1 MSRKIKVVDLAENQI
16 EVKTHNV
23 ITDIPNDV
31 NVPDPEPELDSPV
44 VIPDEVADEILKP
57 ELSSNDDLKVAIPE
71 PKTGTCNLC
80 GKTML
85 SKNLRYA
92 HPKVCKN
99 RPPAE
104 APPPPPPSFE
114 QVETIVA
121 QRVAS
126 AIKEV
131 ITKPVIEDL
140 RHQKAEVRKQRIK
153 SLISQA
159 F

>member
-1 MSRKIKVVDLAENQI
+1 MPRKIKIVDVVENQI
-16 EVKTHNV
+16 AIQTENT

-31 NVPDPEPELDSPV
+31 LVPDPIPEPEVPDSPV
-44 VIPDEVADEILKP
+44 VIPDEVADEILKV
-57 ELSSNDDLKVAIPE
+57 ETDDEVKVKE
-71 PKTGTCNLC
+71 PVAKTGTCKLC

-85 SKNLRYA
+85 AKNLRYA

-99 RPPAE
+99 RPPPE
-104 APPPPPPSFE
+104 APPPPPSIE

-121 QRVAS
+121 K

-153 SLISQA
+153 SLIMQA